1 MTVLTPPG
9 YVQGGTYTAKLDR
22 MYINTAA
29 AFPDLTQALSAR
41 QGFFGGRVPV
51 FANPSAMNVTM
62 TACAGTIQ
70 NTFASASGDYRFVND
85 ATVQV
90 TLAASSPTENR
101 IDIVGFQVKDNIF
114 DSSGLNTVVPA
125 VIQGANSA
133 GTPAAPAL
141 PSSFI
146 PVVQYTINA
155 GSTSPSSPVSM
166 IVRTTNDGGLLGV
179 ASATERALIGA
190 ADGMQIYRSDK
201 DWVEIYEGGAGAWR
215 VQSVPITANLADITA
230 PVANQLVLLST
241 DGMVYRY
248 TGSVWRGVMHTLDGA
263 GQARYITTAVQTL
276 PNTTDTKIEFPT
288 PDYTSADFTIS
299 GNNTIT
305 CNRAGLI
312 SVAASIRMGA
322 GAGTGE
328 VFTFIGDGSNSTV
341 RYAIDSKFSTS
352 AISMTLADQFRVA
365 VGTTFSLYTWQSS
378 GTTRD
383 TDVSAAGGSNHLAV
397 SWIRN

>member
-29 AFPDLTQALSAR
+29 AFPDLSQALSAR

-51 FANPSAMNVTM
+51 FANPSAMNVTV

-90 TLAASSPTENR
+90 TLAAASPTQNR

-114 DSSGLNTVVPA
+114 DASGLNTVVPA
-125 VIQGANSA
+125 VVQGANSA
-133 GTPAAPAL
+133 GAPAAPVL

-146 PVVQYTINA
+146 PVVQYTILA
-155 GSTSPSSPVSM
+155 AAPSPSSPVSL

-179 ASATERALIGA
+179 ASTTERALIGA

-215 VQSVPITANLADITA
+215 VQTVPITANLADITA
-230 PVANQLVLLST
+230 PVTNQLVLLST

-248 TGSVWRGVMHTLDGA
+248 TGSLWRGVMHTLDGA
-263 GQARYITTAVQTL
+263 GQARYQAITTQSV
-276 PNTTDTKIEFPT
+276 PNTTDTKMNFPVAT
-288 PDYTSADFTIS
+288 NTSADFSIA

-305 CNRAGLI
+305 CNRAGWI
-312 SVAASIRMGA
+312 RVSASMRFTTSA
-322 GAGTGE
+322 GSGE
-328 VFTFIGDGSNSTV
+328 VFMFIGDGAASTT
-341 RYAIDSKFSTS
+341 RYAIDSKFSTNPVS
-352 AISMTLADQFRVA
+352 MAISDEFRVA
-365 VGTTFSLYTWQSS
+365 AGATLSLYTWQS
-378 GTTRD
+378 GGGARV
-383 TDVSAAGGSNHLAV
+383 TDVTDAGGSNHLAV
-397 SWIRN
+397 SWLRN